1 MQELISALTAHEEEC
16 SREFEA
22 DLSAFCTRHM
32 DAQLVQQL
40 RQLVAEGEEDLA
52 YRAFYALTII
62 YRNRKDYQQLQA
74 LFEENPRFAG
84 HPSYHHLLILFQLE
98 AETFFDALELLELA
112 REDARQHR
120 DNAGYLHL
128 FAHLFVYTCE
138 KSRGEMREQ
147 VRREYYDD
155 VERAVEDAIRLDP
168 AYAKFYCTKARVV
181 AQRGRYGEAY
191 SLINK
196 AVATESSAR
205 KDYALRLLDY
215 RHCETVILLQEQRE
229 YFQGEMEKLRRS
241 VPSLP
246 KLKTFVPGRG
256 PKAYEGAEP
265 YCFVSYA
272 HINSDRVYPI
282 VEQLMQR
289 GIRLWFQEL
298 LELLFQSAALV
309 IDTIRTFFLI
319 ALSILGPIA
328 FALSVYDGF
337 QSTLTQWITRYI
349 SIYMWLPVSD
359 LFSSVLAR
367 IQVLMLTRDIEAMS
381 DPTFIPDSSNT
392 VYIIFLIIGIFGYF
406 TIPTVANWIIMAGG
420 VSHANRA
427 MNQTA
432 TKVGNVAAA
441 GAGAAVGN
449 IAGKIVK

>member
-74 LFEENPRFAG
+74 LFEENPHFAG

-181 AQRGRYGEAY
+181 AQRGRYAEAY

-246 KLKTFVPGRG
+246 KPKTFVPGRG

-289 GIRLWFQEL
+289 GIRLWYDDVIEARQLPEVREMLLRHRRMMNRPGGYWIAGFNPEAARHGTHRVYRREELSRVVLFSDGFSGQREALLGAEEPCLQEL
-298 LELLFQSAALV
+298 YRQLRQREAA
-309 IDTIRTFFLI
+309 DSRCN
-319 ALSILGPIA
+319 
-328 FALSVYDGF
+328 
-337 QSTLTQWITRYI
+337 RYPR
-349 SIYMWLPVSD
+349 LKPGDDVS
-359 LFSSVLAR
+359 
-367 IQVLMLTRDIEAMS
+367 
-381 DPTFIPDSSNT
+381 
-392 VYIIFLIIGIFGYF
+392 GI
-406 TIPTVANWIIMAGG
+406 VA
-420 VSHANRA
+420 VF
-427 MNQTA
+427 
-432 TKVGNVAAA
+432 
-441 GAGAAVGN
+441 
-449 IAGKIVK
+449 

>member
-74 LFEENPRFAG
+74 LFEENPRFVG

-181 AQRGRYGEAY
+181 AQRGRYAEAY

-246 KLKTFVPGRG
+246 KPKTFVPGRG

-289 GIRLWFQEL
+289 GIRLWYDDVIEARQLPEVREMLLRHRRMMNRPGGYWIAGFNPEAARHGTHRVYRREELSRVVLFSDGFSGQREALLGAEEPCLQEL
-298 LELLFQSAALV
+298 YRQLRQREAA
-309 IDTIRTFFLI
+309 DSRCN
-319 ALSILGPIA
+319 
-328 FALSVYDGF
+328 
-337 QSTLTQWITRYI
+337 RYPR
-349 SIYMWLPVSD
+349 LKPGDDVS
-359 LFSSVLAR
+359 
-367 IQVLMLTRDIEAMS
+367 
-381 DPTFIPDSSNT
+381 
-392 VYIIFLIIGIFGYF
+392 GI
-406 TIPTVANWIIMAGG
+406 VA
-420 VSHANRA
+420 VF
-427 MNQTA
+427 
-432 TKVGNVAAA
+432 
-441 GAGAAVGN
+441 
-449 IAGKIVK
+449 

>member
-1 MQELISALTAHEEEC
+1 MKRLILLAAVAFFALPAAAQMQEAFPSYIQVNGRAEKEIAPDEFYLQIIINERDSKGKISVESQQRDMIAALKRLGVNVEKQLKVANLSSEFFKKNTSVATAK
-16 SREFEA
+16 
-22 DLSAFCTRHM
+22 
-32 DAQLVQQL
+32 
-40 RQLVAEGEEDLA
+40 
-52 YRAFYALTII
+52 Y
-62 YRNRKDYQQLQA
+62 QLQLGSSAEVAKVWQA
-74 LFEENPRFAG
+74 LARAEPIDVYPLLRPFAIG
-84 HPSYHHLLILFQLE
+84 LCILFFPTFVIGTINTVLSPVVKGCHGMLE
-98 AETFFDALELLELA
+98 SQTFDMN
-112 REDARQHR
+112 R
-120 DNAGYLHL
+120 Y
-128 FAHLFVYTCE
+128 
-138 KSRGEMREQ
+138 REQ
-147 VRREYYDD
+147 KETLEREAFRRDPEKAYL
-155 VERAVEDAIRLDP
+155 ASKEDFDKKLDELGWSP
-168 AYAKFYCTKARVV
+168 
-181 AQRGRYGEAY
+181 
-191 SLINK
+191 
-196 AVATESSAR
+196 
-205 KDYALRLLDY
+205 KD
-215 RHCETVILLQEQRE
+215 
-229 YFQGEMEKLRRS
+229 
-241 VPSLP
+241 
-246 KLKTFVPGRG
+246 LKTMAVM
-256 PKAYEGAEP
+256 Y
-265 YCFVSYA
+265 
-272 HINSDRVYPI
+272 IDRTEYN
-282 VEQLMQR
+282 MKR
-289 GIRLWFQEL
+289 SIRLWFQEL

-449 IAGKIVK
+449 IAGRIVK

>member
-1 MQELISALTAHEEEC
+1 MVESGEKNRCERGSAMQELISALTAHEEEC

-40 RQLVAEGEEDLA
+40 RQLVAEGEADLA

-74 LFEENPRFAG
+74 LFEENPHFAG

-181 AQRGRYGEAY
+181 AQRGRYAEAY

-246 KLKTFVPGRG
+246 KPKTFVPGRG
-256 PKAYEGAEP
+256 PKAYEGAES

-289 GIRLWFQEL
+289 GIRLRIPVCRRCGSM
-298 LELLFQSAALV
+298 SACWRMPWPVQRGRICPTWWRRALRPCGGDAV
-309 IDTIRTFFLI
+309 FRRRRR
-319 ALSILGPIA
+319 ASRRRWRSSGRRG
-328 FALSVYDGF
+328 SR
-337 QSTLTQWITRYI
+337 WRYLC
-349 SIYMWLPVSD
+349 W
-359 LFSSVLAR
+359 
-367 IQVLMLTRDIEAMS
+367 E
-381 DPTFIPDSSNT
+381 T
-392 VYIIFLIIGIFGYF
+392 VPPGYASG
-406 TIPTVANWIIMAGG
+406 TG
-420 VSHANRA
+420 VGRSWCPRRR
-427 MNQTA
+427 
-432 TKVGNVAAA
+432 
-441 GAGAAVGN
+441 
-449 IAGKIVK
+449 